1 MALRIEDIK
10 QKLQE
15 FTKSENFLKNLFLAL
30 ATLAIILLLSVLVF
44 RNISQAQ
51 YGVLY
56 TNLSPDDAG
65 KILSTLQEEKIPY
78 KIEGDGSIILVPKD
92 KIYEVR
98 LKLASKGLPSSQNVG
113 FEIFNEPKMGAT
125 HFQENINY
133 IRAIEG
139 ELARTIKKI
148 DAIKDAK
155 VNIALPRD
163 SIFAREEDEAK
174 ASVIVSLWPGKTLS
188 KEQVKAIVFLVSHAV
203 PKLKAQN
210 VTVVDNTG
218 RVLSDLIQE
227 KGDEDVGDLV
237 SIKRKLRREI
247 EKSVQ
252 SMLARALGPQK
263 VVVRASVDVET
274 AQVDKKDEL
283 VNPDQVAVVSERK
296 IQEKTK
302 GFQKQKGGAPGTP
315 TNVPATIKTNNK
327 NLLVDK
333 SKKDTTTNYDVTKS
347 YIVTKQ
353 NIFKVKRISVG
364 VLIDGKYVTKK
375 DKNGKT
381 IREFVPRSKAELQAY
396 EQLVKSAVGF
406 DPKRGDKVTVISIP
420 FENTAAANENFG
432 MQPSGSVVGVLKQNT
447 LLLAAIGALVLL
459 LLIMLFLLLR
469 ARKAKKAALEAKQ
482 LQELQNAGAMQQAA
496 QAASQLHKQEEE
508 QFSFEK
514 EPIYQRILEISEEN
528 PEIVADMLSKWI
540 KEEGK

>member
-1 MALRIEDIK
+1 MALSIEDIK
-10 QKLQE
+10 QKASSL
-15 FTKSENFLKNLFLAL
+15 FKGENFLKNLLLAL
-30 ATLAIILLLSVLVF
+30 GIFAIVLLLGALLM
-44 RNISQAQ
+44 RNISQPD

-188 KEQVKAIVFLVSHAV
+188 KEQVKAIVFLVAHAV
-203 PKLKAQN
+203 PKLKAKN

-227 KGDEDVGDLV
+227 KADEEVGDLV
-237 SIKRKLRREI
+237 AIKRKLKREI

-274 AQVDKKDEL
+274 AKVDKKDEL

-302 GFQKQKGGAPGTP
+302 GYQKDKTGAPGTP
-315 TNVPATIKTNNK
+315 TNVPATINTKNNRLLLDK
-327 NLLVDK
+327 N
-333 SKKDTTTNYDVTKS
+333 KKDTTTNYDVSKS
-347 YIVTKQ
+347 YIVTKS
-353 NIFKVKRISVG
+353 NIFKIKRISVG
-364 VLIDGKYVTKK
+364 VLIDGKYIIQK
-375 DKNGKT
+375 DKDGKET
-381 IREFVPRSKAELQAY
+381 RKFVPRSKEELQAY

-420 FENTAAANENFG
+420 FENAGAATPFGGAAPATIVEKLKANY
-432 MQPSGSVVGVLKQNT
+432 
-447 LLLAAIGALVLL
+447 LLLAAIGVLTLVLL
-459 LLIMLFLLLR
+459 VLLFMLLKM
-469 ARKAKKAALEAKQ
+469 RKAKKAALEAEELAQ
-482 LQELQNAGAMQQAA
+482 LQGAGTINQAA
-496 QAASQLHKQEEE
+496 QAAAELHKKEEE
-508 QFSFEK
+508 SFSFES
-514 EPIYQRILEISEEN
+514 EPAYQKILEIAEEN
-528 PEIVADMLSKWI
+528 PEIVADMISKWI

>member
-1 MALRIEDIK
+1 MALSIEDIK
-10 QKLQE
+10 QKAASL
-15 FTKSENFLKNLFLAL
+15 FSGENFLKNLLLAL
-30 ATLAIILLLSVLVF
+30 GIFAIILLLGALLM
-44 RNISQAQ
+44 RNISQPN

-98 LKLASKGLPSSQNVG
+98 LKLAAKGLPSSQSVG

-133 IRAIEG
+133 LRAIEG

-155 VNIALPRD
+155 VNIALPQD

-174 ASVIVSLWPGKTLS
+174 ASVIVSLWPGKSLS

-227 KGDEDVGDLV
+227 KADDEVGDLV
-237 SIKRKLRREI
+237 AIKRKLKREI

-274 AQVDKKDEL
+274 AKVDKKDEL

-302 GFQKQKGGAPGTP
+302 GYQKDKTGAPGTP
-315 TNVPATIKTNNK
+315 TNVPATINTK
-327 NLLVDK
+327 NDRLLLDK
-333 SKKDTTTNYDVTKS
+333 NKKDTTTNYDVSKS
-347 YIVTKQ
+347 YIVTKS
-353 NIFKVKRISVG
+353 NIFKIKRISVG
-364 VLIDGKYVTKK
+364 VLIDGKYVTQK
-375 DKNGKT
+375 DKEGKET
-381 IREFVPRSKAELQAY
+381 RKFVPRSKEELQAY

-420 FENTAAANENFG
+420 FENAQAATPFGAAAPATIVEK
-432 MQPSGSVVGVLKQNT
+432 LKANY
-447 LLLAAIGALVLL
+447 LLLAAIGVLALVLL
-459 LLIMLFLLLR
+459 VLLFMLLKM
-469 ARKAKKAALEAKQ
+469 RKAKKAALEAQELAQ
-482 LQELQNAGAMQQAA
+482 LQGEGTINQAA
-496 QAASQLHKQEEE
+496 QAAAELHKKEEE
-508 QFSFEK
+508 HFSFES
-514 EPIYQRILEISEEN
+514 EPAYQKILEIAEEN
-528 PEIVADMLSKWI
+528 PEIVADMISKWI